1 MASREQ
7 TQHLLGAAIGDKYD
21 VMQWIGGGGMAGVY
35 LARHRL
41 HGGFCAVKVLAEHLS
56 EDPGIVEQFHQEAR
70 TAANLDGHPNVVRIV
85 DIGENQGLHYLI
97 MQYVEGE
104 DLATYLQRAGRLTP
118 AETVYAGGQIADA
131 LRWAHSKG
139 VIHRDLKPAN
149 ARLDMQGRV
158 IVLDFGIA
166 KIGSTPTALTQMGFK
181 VGTPYYMA
189 PEHIRGQPIDNRA
202 DLYALGVMMYEMVI
216 GKRPF
221 GGETNEAIWHAHVS
235 MPPPVPHEVD
245 PAVPQPLSHII
256 LHLLQKDPDQ
266 RYQSADKLLEH
277 LKTLGIAEAPP
288 SLRPRPTHN
297 MDELRAASNSAPT
310 PSLRPGGWS
319 PPGQP
324 TPTPRPGTAVPG
336 AAGSSAAVSSTAVS
350 GAAVSGAAVPG
361 AAAAPQGFEQ
371 QPGGPPKRRLLPLF
385 AGLAAMLAIALGVT
399 LYFAFRPQPA
409 PPPPAPEPPPVSK
422 LPDIVETPVGAMRL
436 IRAGEFVFGANND
449 VELPIARPEG
459 FETPNPRQTLALGDY
474 YMDVTEV
481 PNSAYKQFCDATS
494 RPYPQAPY
502 FDKTYFDT
510 KPGYP
515 VVGITFDDA
524 EAFAAWAGKRLPTEQ
539 EWEKAARGADAR
551 IYPWGNSL
559 PTRNANTG
567 GGTDGFEHPAPVTH
581 APEGA
586 SPYGLLNMS
595 GNVWEWTASLYQPS
609 SREIQQR
616 VDAWK
621 QVGVTWKS
629 GAPWFVIKGGDFDT
643 PADDLY
649 LMLFFRAANPSDV
662 PMPYGFRCAMDP
674 PRH

>member
-7 TQHLLGAAIGDKYD
+7 TQQMLGAAIGDKYD

-41 HGGFCAVKVLAEHLS
+41 HGGFCAVKVLAEHLA
-56 EDPGIVEQFHQEAR
+56 EDPGLVEQFHQEAR

-104 DLATYLQRAGRLTP
+104 DLATYLQRTGRLSA
-118 AETVYAGGQIADA
+118 AETIYAGGQIADA

-166 KIGSTPTALTQMGFK
+166 KIGSAPTALTQMGFK

-221 GGETNEAIWHAHVS
+221 GGETNEAIWHGHVAT
-235 MPPPVPHEVD
+235 PPPVPHEVD
-245 PAVPQPLSHII
+245 PGVPQPLSHII

-297 MDELRAASNSAPT
+297 MDELRAASSSAPT
-310 PSLRPGGWS
+310 PTLRPGGAWT
-319 PPGQP
+319 PPSQP
-324 TPTPRPGTAVPG
+324 PTPRP
-336 AAGSSAAVSSTAVS
+336 SAAVHSS
-350 GAAVSGAAVPG
+350 AVPSAG
-361 AAAAPQGFEQ
+361 APGVTPSAGLQEQ
-371 QPGGPPKRRLLPLF
+371 PAGPPKRRLLALF
-385 AGLAAMLAIALGVT
+385 AGLAATLAIALGVT
-399 LYFAFRPQPA
+399 LYFALRPQPA

-436 IRAGEFVFGANND
+436 IRAGEFVFGADND
-449 VELPIARPEG
+449 VPLPIERPDG
-459 FETPNPRQTLALGDY
+459 FETPNPRQILTLGDY

-481 PNSAYKQFCDATS
+481 SNSVYKQFCDATG
-494 RPYPQAPY
+494 RPYPQPPY

-510 KPGYP
+510 KPDYP

-539 EWEKAARGADAR
+539 EWEKAARGSDAR

-559 PTRNANTG
+559 PSRNANTDG
-567 GGTDGFEHPAPVTH
+567 AHDGFEHPAPVTS

-609 SREIQQR
+609 TREVQQR

-662 PMPYGFRCAMDP
+662 QMPYGFRCAMDP
-674 PRH
+674 PRQ